1 MTQSWAGREGMGN
14 QGGVR
19 GVGGYDQCCVGQY
32 YQMQDFKERIQFS
45 FFKKGKE
52 IFTKL
57 ITRG

>member
-19 GVGGYDQCCVGQY
+19 GVAEYDQCCVGQY
-32 YQMQDFKERIQFS
+32 YQMQDFKERIQF
-45 FFKKGKE
+45 FFKKEKE
-52 IFTKL
+52 ISTKL